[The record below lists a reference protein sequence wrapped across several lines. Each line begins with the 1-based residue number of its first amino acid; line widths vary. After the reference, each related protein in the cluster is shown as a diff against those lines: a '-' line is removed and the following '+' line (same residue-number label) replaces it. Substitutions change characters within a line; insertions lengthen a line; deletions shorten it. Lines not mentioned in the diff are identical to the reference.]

1 MNKFLG
7 AFFVLM
13 YVSFCSL
20 GSNRFSVDVW
30 LFGGCHGFGI
40 TGYLRAPDTM
50 APKTKLHGGFGAVLL
65 DLELSSILPVI

>member
-1 MNKFLG
+1 MNKFLS

-13 YVSFCSL
+13 YALFCSL
-20 GSNRFSVDVW
+20 GANRFSVDVW

-50 APKTKLHGGFGAVLL
+50 APKSCMAVSGLFCWIWSCHSFCL
-65 DLELSSILPVI
+65 